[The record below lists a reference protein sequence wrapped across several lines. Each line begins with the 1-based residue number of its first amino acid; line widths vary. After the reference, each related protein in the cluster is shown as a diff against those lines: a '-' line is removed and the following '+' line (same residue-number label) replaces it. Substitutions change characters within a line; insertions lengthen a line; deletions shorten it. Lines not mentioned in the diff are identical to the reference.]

1 MVNVLQE
8 CKNATHIGISGHVRP
23 DGDCVGSCMALAMY
37 LRKAMP
43 HAKVD
48 VLLEEPSD
56 TFSIIKGID
65 TILQEPQDITYD
77 VYFVLDS
84 VVDRIGFALDCAK
97 GAKKRI
103 NIDHHISNLGG
114 CDVDY
119 IVPDA
124 SSTSELVAELVDGEY
139 MDEDIAKALY
149 IGMIHDTGVFQYS
162 NTSPKTLRIAADLIS
177 YGFDFS
183 KIIEET
189 FYEKSYA
196 KTEILGRALLESIL
210 VLDGKC
216 VASCITQNM
225 LAFYQVSKKD
235 LDGIINQL
243 KQIKGVECAILVI
256 EHGVLEHKVSM
267 RSSDV
272 VDVSKIAVYFG
283 GGGHKKAAGVT
294 IMGTYHDVLNNLLPH
309 IEEQLK
315 EQLCD

>member
-37 LRKAMP
+37 LRKALP
-43 HAKVD
+43 HVRVD
-48 VLLEEPSD
+48 VLLEEPSE
-56 TFSIIKGID
+56 TFAMIKGVD
-65 TILQEPQDITYD
+65 TILQEPQKITYD

-84 VVDRIGFALDCAK
+84 VIDRIGFALDNAK

-103 NIDHHISNLGG
+103 NIDHHISNMGG
-114 CDVDY
+114 CDLDY
-119 IVPDA
+119 IMPEA
-124 SSTSELVAELVDGEY
+124 SSTSELVAGVIEQEY
-139 MDEDIAKALY
+139 MDEEIAKALY

-162 NTSPKTLRIAADLIS
+162 NTSPQTLRIAAELIS

-196 KTEILGRALLESIL
+196 KTEILARALLESML

-216 VASCITQNM
+216 AVTCITQKM
-225 LAFYQVSKKD
+225 LSFYQVSKKD
-235 LDGIINQL
+235 LDGIVNQL
-243 KQIKGVECAILVI
+243 KQIKGVECAILVV

-267 RSSDV
+267 RASDA